1 VAAKSYYDILGVS
14 RNASDKEIRQAYRRL
29 ARRHHPDV
37 NPGDKQAEGRFKEIN
52 RAYEVLSDS
61 DKRRKYDRYGE
72 QWEQAEAF
80 EQARRAGGPG
90 GGWFGQS
97 FDLGDLFGQA
107 TRGRG
112 GPFEGIFE
120 SFFGRRGP
128 TRGQNV
134 EYATEVTLEEA
145 FHGATRRIGLQSE
158 EPCST
163 CGGSG
168 QIAGAVCHVC
178 QGAGA
183 LLQPKRLEVRIP
195 AGVRNGS
202 RVRIAGEGRPGVG
215 GGPRGDLYVVVT
227 VRPHAKFERK
237 GDDLTT
243 EVGVPLED
251 AVLGG
256 EVEVSTLSG
265 GRTGSRPSGRVA
277 LKIPALTQNG
287 RVFRLSGLGM
297 PRLEG
302 KGRGDLLA
310 RVRVVLPEKLSDR
323 ERELFE
329 KLREERRKQKVG
341 AK

>member
-1 VAAKSYYDILGVS
+1 MAGKSYYDILGVS
-14 RNASDKEIRQAYRRL
+14 HNASEKEIRQTYRRL
-29 ARRHHPDV
+29 ARKHHPDV
-37 NPGDKQAEGRFKEIN
+37 NPGDKQAEERFKEIN
-52 RAYEVLSDS
+52 RAYEVLSDAE
-61 DKRRKYDRYGE
+61 KRRKYDRYGE

-80 EQARRAGGPG
+80 ERARRAGGG
-90 GGWFGQS
+90 EGASFGQS
-97 FDLGDLFGQA
+97 FDLGDLFGRA

-120 SFFGRRGP
+120 SFFGHRGP

-134 EYATEVTLEEA
+134 EYVTEVTLEEA
-145 FHGATRRIGLQSE
+145 FHGASRRIGLQSE
-158 EPCST
+158 QACGT

-183 LLQPKRLEVRIP
+183 VLQSKRLEVKIP

-202 RVRIAGEGRPGVG
+202 RVRIAREGRPGVG
-215 GGPRGDLYVVVT
+215 GGPRGDLYVVVR
-227 VRPHAKFERK
+227 VRPHSRFERK

-256 EVEVSTLSG
+256 EVEVPTLSG
-265 GRTGSRPSGRVA
+265 NRVA

-287 RVFRLSGLGM
+287 RRFRLSGLGM
-297 PRLEG
+297 PRLDAKG
-302 KGRGDLLA
+302 KGDLYA
-310 RVRVVLPEKLSDR
+310 RVSVILPERLSDR

-341 AK
+341 AR